1 MTVPMTTTDAASAT
15 GAPTVARVGAVS
27 RFLRNPLGVISAAVL
42 ILIAVTAL
50 LAPWIVPHDP
60 AKPLLDQV
68 NSSPNAVYWL
78 GGDGS
83 GRDILSRII
92 MAARLTLLGTVV
104 VAAVAL
110 VVGVGG
116 GLFAGYLGGWTD
128 AALNWIYNAI
138 LAVPSIIILVA
149 LYSVIGPNTI
159 VTMAAFGVLI
169 SPILFRLVRTLVI
182 SVRQELY
189 VDAARVSGLGEGRI
203 MLRHVLT
210 AVRAP
215 VIVAS
220 AGVAGAGIM
229 IQAGLAFLGLG
240 TPSQPT
246 WGGMLQDAFQSIFRA
261 PLNVLWPGLAIGIT
275 TASLALL
282 ANALRDALEDTSDTG
297 GKSRAARG
305 VSAAYVYPRRD
316 EQGDASAPQR
326 LLSIRGLA
334 IGYPTASGEPKVVVD
349 GISLHIERGE
359 VLGLV
364 GESGSGKTQ
373 VALAT
378 LGLLPGQAR
387 VLAGSIMFDGQEL
400 LKAGEKKL
408 TSLRGSRIAY
418 VPQEPMSNL
427 DPTYT
432 IGYQLSIPMVRRLG
446 IDKREARSRA
456 LDLLDRVGITDPART
471 MSSYPHEISGGMAQR
486 VLIAAAMSCDPDLII
501 ADEPTTA
508 LDVTVQADILDLL
521 RDLQQERHLSMLLVT
536 HNFGVVADLCDRVA
550 VMQTGRIVESADAS
564 TLFERPEHPYTR
576 TLLEASL
583 DEGAEA
589 PSWSAQRSEGRRS

>member
-1 MTVPMTTTDAASAT
+1 MSLPLAT
-15 GAPTVARVGAVS
+15 PDVLQTPKIPPVARVGAMS
-27 RFLRNPLGVISAAVL
+27 RFMHNPLGVISTVLLIVIVVVAV
-42 ILIAVTAL
+42 

-68 NSSPNAVYWL
+68 NSAPNSVYWL

-83 GRDILSRII
+83 GRDILSRLM
-92 MAARLTLLGTVV
+92 MAAQLTLFGTLV
-104 VAAVAL
+104 VAVVAL

-116 GLFAGYLGGWTD
+116 GLVAGYLGGWAD
-128 AALNWIYNAI
+128 ASLNWTYNAI

-149 LYSVIGPNTI
+149 LYAAIGPNTL

-169 SPILFRLVRTLVI
+169 SPILFRLVRTLVLA
-182 SVRQELY
+182 VRQELY

-203 MLRHVLT
+203 MVRHVLT

-215 VIVAS
+215 VIVAC

-240 TPSQPT
+240 SPSQPT

-282 ANALRDALEDTSDTG
+282 ANALRDALEDTDAQAGNS
-297 GKSRAARG
+297 SAARS
-305 VSAAYVYPRRD
+305 VSSAYVYPARS
-316 EQGDASAPQR
+316 EQDDAAPAGT
-326 LLSIRGLA
+326 LLSIEGLA

-349 GISLHIERGE
+349 GVSLHIARGE

-373 VALAT
+373 VALAA
-378 LGLLPGQAR
+378 LGLLPSQAR
-387 VLAGSIMFDGQEL
+387 VLSGRIIFDGEDL
-400 LKAGEKKL
+400 RGATEKHL

-432 IGYQLSIPMVRRLG
+432 VGYQLVVPMIRRLG
-446 IDKREARSRA
+446 LDKRTARVRA
-456 LDLLDRVGITDPART
+456 LDLLYRVGIADPART
-471 MSSYPHEISGGMAQR
+471 M
-486 VLIAAAMSCDPDLII
+486 
-501 ADEPTTA
+501 
-508 LDVTVQADILDLL
+508 
-521 RDLQQERHLSMLLVT
+521 
-536 HNFGVVADLCDRVA
+536 
-550 VMQTGRIVESADAS
+550 
-564 TLFERPEHPYTR
+564 
-576 TLLEASL
+576 
-583 DEGAEA
+583 
-589 PSWSAQRSEGRRS
+589 RS